1 MRIVAIIQARMNST
15 RLPGKVL
22 ADLGGRTMLARVV
35 QRVRGAGLVDHVV
48 VATSLKP
55 ADDPIQEECTRLAVD
70 SFRGDE
76 SDVLDRFHRAAEVHR
91 AEGVVRIT
99 ADCPL
104 ADPEVI
110 DRVVRAFL
118 ERRPDFA
125 SNTLCRTYPRGLDV
139 EVLTAQA
146 LATAWRHAREPYQRV
161 HVTPYLYQHP
171 ERFRLLSLTVDE
183 DLDNPPT
190 GDYEERRVLCEHPE
204 RSVVLT
210 GEEVLTEHPTM
221 SHWRWTVD
229 APADL
234 EFVREVYRRLG
245 SAEPFSWRDV
255 CRLIRRHPY
264 LAEINGSV
272 RQKDLMEG

>member
-1 MRIVAIIQARMNST
+1 MRIVAIIQARINSS

-22 ADLGGRTMLARVV
+22 ADIGGRTMLARVV

-48 VATSLKP
+48 VATSLKS
-55 ADDPIQEECTRLAVD
+55 ADDPIQEECARSAVD

-76 SDVLDRFHRAAEVHR
+76 SDVLDRFHRAAEIHR
-91 AEGVVRIT
+91 AEGIVRIT

-104 ADPEVI
+104 ADAEVI

-118 ERRPDFA
+118 DRRPDFA

-139 EVLTAQA
+139 EVLTASA
-146 LATAWRHAREPYQRV
+146 LATAWRHAREAYQRV
-161 HVTPYLYQHP
+161 HVTPFVYQHP

-183 DLDNPPT
+183 DLDNPAT
-190 GDYEERRVLCEHPE
+190 GDYEDLRGC
-204 RSVVLT
+204 
-210 GEEVLTEHPTM
+210 M
-221 SHWRWTVD
+221 SNWRWTVD

-245 SAEPFSWRDV
+245 SAKPFSWRDV
-255 CRLIRRHPY
+255 CRLIRQHPC

-272 RQKDLMEG
+272 RQKDLVEG

>member
-35 QRVRGAGLVDHVV
+35 QRVCCAGLVDHVV
-48 VATSLKP
+48 VATSQEP
-55 ADDPIQEECTRLAVD
+55 TDDPIQEECTRLAVD
-70 SFRGDE
+70 CFRGDE

-118 ERRPDFA
+118 DGRPDFA

-139 EVLTAQA
+139 EVLTAPA
-146 LATAWRHAREPYQRV
+146 LAAAWRHAREVYQRV
-161 HVTPYLYQHP
+161 HVTPYVYQHP
-171 ERFRLLSLTVDE
+171 ERFRLLSVTVDE
-183 DLDNPPT
+183 DLANPAT
-190 GDYEERRVLCEHPE
+190 GDYEER
-204 RSVVLT
+204 
-210 GEEVLTEHPTM
+210 

-229 APADL
+229 AAADL

-245 SAEPFSWRDV
+245 SAKPFSWREV
-255 CRLIRRHPY
+255 CRLIRQHPY
-264 LAEINGSV
+264 LAQINGGV
-272 RQKDLMEG
+272 RQKDLVEG

>member
-1 MRIVAIIQARMNST
+1 MRIVAVIQARMNST

-35 QRVRGAGLVDHVV
+35 ERVRRAGLVDSVV
-48 VATSLKP
+48 VATSQKP

-139 EVLTAQA
+139 EVLTAPA
-146 LATAWRHAREPYQRV
+146 LAAAWRDAREAYQRV
-161 HVTPYLYQHP
+161 HVTPYVYQHP
-171 ERFRLLSLTVDE
+171 ERFRLLSVTADQ
-183 DLDNPPT
+183 DLDNPAA
-190 GDYEERRVLCEHPE
+190 GDYERLRGL
-204 RSVVLT
+204 
-210 GEEVLTEHPTM
+210 M
-221 SHWRWTVD
+221 SDWRWTVD
-229 APADL
+229 ATADL
-234 EFVREVYRRLG
+234 EFVREVYRRLR
-245 SAEPFSWRDV
+245 SAKPFSWRDV
-255 CRLIRRHPY
+255 CRLIRQHPH

-272 RQKDLMEG
+272 RQKDLVEG